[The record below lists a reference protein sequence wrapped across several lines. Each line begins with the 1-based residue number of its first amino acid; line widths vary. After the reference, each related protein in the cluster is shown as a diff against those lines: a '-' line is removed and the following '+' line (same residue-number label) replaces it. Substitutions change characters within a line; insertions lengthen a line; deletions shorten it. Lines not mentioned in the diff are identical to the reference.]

1 MADVT
6 ATRESL
12 IDELLAAVP
21 GSERASTWER
31 DVQKGG
37 RAVAVVVHDPAG
49 PNEEFAL
56 LRLRAFDSDGWELS
70 GRALRGT
77 YSTTLQLAKEW
88 LS

>member
-1 MADVT
+1 MT

-12 IDELLAAVP
+12 IDALLAEVP

-31 DVQKGG
+31 DVWKGG

-49 PNEEFAL
+49 PNEEFSL

-70 GRALRGT
+70 GWPVFGT
-77 YSTTLQLAKEW
+77 YSKTLQLAKEW